1 MLGDVKQENPAGG
14 YEPSTTTAPPSTTST
29 DVYSAYSNT
38 GSLFQSPYLQ
48 ESGQF
53 RVKTLEK
60 EMARAKKI
68 ERPSPRIPDNRI
80 CILSA

>member
-14 YEPSTTTAPPSTTST
+14 YEPSTTTAPAQSTTTT

-48 ESGQF
+48 ESGSN
-53 RVKTLEK
+53 L
-60 EMARAKKI
+60 A
-68 ERPSPRIPDNRI
+68 S
-80 CILSA
+80 